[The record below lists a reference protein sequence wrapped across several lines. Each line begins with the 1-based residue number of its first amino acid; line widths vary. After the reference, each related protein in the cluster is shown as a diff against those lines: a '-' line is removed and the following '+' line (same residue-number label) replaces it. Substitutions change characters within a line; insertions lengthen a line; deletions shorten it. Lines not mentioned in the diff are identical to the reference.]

1 MICNVEHAIPSNFG
15 RLTLVSLKTLDFAKI
30 YRFSVVQKSF
40 LLEFLLLTGSHS
52 EIANNPEESQDLSLR
67 IQES

>member
-1 MICNVEHAIPSNFG
+1 MVFKLEYAIPSDFA
-15 RLTLVSLKTLDFAKI
+15 RSTLVSLKTLDFAKI